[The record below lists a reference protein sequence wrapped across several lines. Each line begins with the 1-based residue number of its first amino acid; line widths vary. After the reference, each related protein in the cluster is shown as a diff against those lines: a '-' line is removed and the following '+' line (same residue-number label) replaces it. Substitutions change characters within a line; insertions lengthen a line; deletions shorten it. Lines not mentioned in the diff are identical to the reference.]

1 MRSNIRKDPG
11 ENNKGFTLVELI
23 VVLVILAIL
32 AAILVPAL
40 LGYIDR
46 AKSSQDIL
54 NAKNL
59 YTAAQ
64 TVASEYYARGET
76 IDISADGG
84 NYAKD
89 VVKISDLSNEDFSY
103 GVIGFEKESPAS
115 PDPHAKWTV
124 ALVVYYNKRGEGYY
138 METGN
143 TWKNCA
149 ESDFS
154 DVYDEFGG
162 KYDLTG
168 IYSLNRSP

>member
-54 NAKNL
+54 NARNL

-64 TVASEYYARGET
+64 TVASEFYAQGEE
-76 IDISADGG
+76 ISEEKF
-84 NYAKD
+84 NIK
-89 VVKISDLSNEDFSY
+89 VREISDLDNTDFTY
-103 GVIGFEKESPAS
+103 GIIFFAKNPS
-115 PDPHAKWTV
+115 DPHEKYIVQA
-124 ALVVYYNKRGEGYY
+124 VVYHNAKGDEYY
-138 METGN
+138 MEKGSS
-143 TWKNCA
+143 WKKWDEDEKNPVLS
-149 ESDFS
+149 SDYNYFQVINANF
-154 DVYDEFGG
+154 D
-162 KYDLTG
+162 
-168 IYSLNRSP
+168 